1 MEIALILILGFIV
14 FAPVIGIIIGIFLAI
29 FGKDEWRQKL
39 SSFNNTSA
47 PKRRTRNRR
56 RSGFFD
62 DNSSRNKGSHSSG
75 NPFDNHW
82 ESSFDWQDKNNDG
95 YDDRDDGFWNER
107 EF

>member
-1 MEIALILILGFIV
+1 MSIQEVLV
-14 FAPVIGIIIGIFLAI
+14 GIFSGI
-29 FGKDEWRQKL
+29 FVFIFMYIVGKYSIGRPYG
-39 SSFNNTSA
+39 NTKHK
-47 PKRRTRNRR
+47 PNRRSDLRSHR

-62 DNSSRNKGSHSSG
+62 HDSSRKQNSRPSG

>member
-1 MEIALILILGFIV
+1 M
-14 FAPVIGIIIGIFLAI
+14 IGIVIFVVFLFFGMVLI
-29 FGKDEWRQKL
+29 FFCTINEDGKSYSNR
-39 SSFNNTSA
+39 SSA
-47 PKRRTRNRR
+47 PKRRTRNHR

-95 YDDRDDGFWNER
+95 YDDRNDGFWNER

>member
-1 MEIALILILGFIV
+1 MSIQEVLV
-14 FAPVIGIIIGIFLAI
+14 GIFSGI
-29 FGKDEWRQKL
+29 FVCIFMYIVGKYSIGRPYG
-39 SSFNNTSA
+39 NTKHK
-47 PKRRTRNRR
+47 PNRRSDSRSHR

-62 DNSSRNKGSHSSG
+62 SDSNRKQNSRPSG

>member
-1 MEIALILILGFIV
+1 MIGLVIFVVFI
-14 FAPVIGIIIGIFLAI
+14 F
-29 FGKDEWRQKL
+29 FGMVLMFISMVNGDEKSHSNRSRSSRPSSRRQ
-39 SSFNNTSA
+39 SNYS
-47 PKRRTRNRR
+47 RC

-62 DNSSRNKGSHSSG
+62 SDSDRTRSSRPSG